1 MFVNIA
7 AAVLAVFAVL
17 RLKDLADG
25 KQTEKATNS
34 SGTTGAVTPVL
45 NDANAVKSPV
55 VSDAVLNKQVI
66 PVDVTTDQLTALV
79 SSGVKSPSTALYSSN
94 LLVTTAT
101 AQRLV

>member
-1 MFVNIA
+1 MFVNIV

-17 RLKDLADG
+17 RIKDLADE
-25 KQTEKATNS
+25 KQTEKATNAA
-34 SGTTGAVTPVL
+34 GTTGAVTPVT
-45 NDANAVKSPV
+45 NDATAVKSPA

-79 SSGVKSPSTALYSSN
+79 SAGVKSPSTALYSSN